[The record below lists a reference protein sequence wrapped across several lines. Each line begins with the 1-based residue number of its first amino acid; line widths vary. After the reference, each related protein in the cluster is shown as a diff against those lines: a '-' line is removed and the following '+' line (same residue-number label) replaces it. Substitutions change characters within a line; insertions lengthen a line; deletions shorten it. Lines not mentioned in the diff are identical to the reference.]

1 MAHFAIT
8 VSKVAASLI
17 AILLVNVNAYAQKN
31 KKVENSNNQVMM
43 KKIEVK
49 QTAGRTALGD
59 FAPEFAHLN
68 DDVLFG
74 EVWNRNDKLSLH
86 DRSMLTVTALVSMG
100 ITDNSLKYHL
110 TTAKQN
116 GVTRTQ
122 IAELLTHIA
131 FYVGWPKAWGAF
143 NLAKEVWNGEAEATP
158 MSKEAYQQTL
168 MFPIGKP
175 NDAYAR
181 YFIGQSYIAPVSTE
195 QVPIYNVTFE
205 PGCRNNWHIHHAKK
219 GGGQMLICVGGEGW
233 YQEWGKPARK
243 LLPGDVVNIPAEVK
257 HWHGAAADSWFSH
270 LAIEVAGEGTS
281 NEWLE
286 PVSDAEYNKL
296 K

>member
-1 MAHFAIT
+1 MRKVFLLLLGLLPMLLLAQNN
-8 VSKVAASLI
+8 SKS
-17 AILLVNVNAYAQKN
+17 NQKN
-31 KKVENSNNQVMM
+31 NNTQTLTDKSNM

-74 EVWNRNDKLSLH
+74 EVWNRNDKLSMH

-110 TTAKQN
+110 ATAKQN
-116 GVTRTQ
+116 GVTKTE

-143 NLAKEVWNGEAEATP
+143 NLAKEVWNGDTKATP

-168 MFPIGKP
+168 MFPIGKT
-175 NDAYAR
+175 NDAYAK

-195 QVPIYNVTFE
+195 QVPIHNVTFE
-205 PGCRNNWHIHHAKK
+205 PGCRNNWHIHHATK

-270 LAIEVAGEGTS
+270 LAIEVTGENTS

-286 PVSDAEYNKL
+286 PVSDEEYKKL